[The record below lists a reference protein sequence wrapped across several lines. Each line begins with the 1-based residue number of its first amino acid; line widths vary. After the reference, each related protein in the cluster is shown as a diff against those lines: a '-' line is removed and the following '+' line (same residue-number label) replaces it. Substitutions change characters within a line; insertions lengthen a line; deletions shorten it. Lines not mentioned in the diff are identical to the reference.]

1 MKITNIINAQKCAK
15 YKIIQR
21 LLLNV
26 ILLLSSVACYAQNS
40 SNADNRLFVKMCIG
54 VGVGSGYPYQTAL
67 GIAAL
72 GEISFQKLHHF
83 INIGTRDVSEF
94 VFLFAP
100 NVINSSST
108 AELGYGKLIEKH
120 KASFLIST
128 GISTV
133 TFRQRG
139 AAIPNNNGFQIF
151 GSSNYELIK
160 YQAVGV
166 PFSAKLFFSN
176 KKKRGLLVEFF
187 GNINKQIPFIGVN
200 IANQFIVFKTEAKK

>member
-1 MKITNIINAQKCAK
+1 MKITNIITAQKCRK
-15 YKIIQR
+15 YKIIQCI
-21 LLLNV
+21 LLNV
-26 ILLLSSVACYAQNS
+26 ILLFSSVACYAQNS
-40 SNADNRLFVKMCIG
+40 NKADNRLFVKMCIG

-72 GEISFQKLHHF
+72 GEISFQKQHHF

-94 VFLFAP
+94 VIIYAP
-100 NVINSSST
+100 DIINSSNST
-108 AELGYGKLIEKH
+108 EFTYGKIFEIH

-128 GISTV
+128 GISYV

-151 GSSNYELIK
+151 GGSNYELIK

-200 IANQFIVFKTEAKK
+200 IANQFIVFKTKAKK